1 MDPNRCAQE
10 GAATDEQPLTLLW
23 GTWEMWCD
31 IPQRQ
36 QDHGKENSN
45 WLEQVKSIGLFDSA
59 EGFWGIFNC
68 TILPSQ
74 LPPNSSYYLFRKH
87 IAPMW
92 EHEANRRGGK
102 WVIPFTSKTS
112 RGEGGLKPVDVA
124 WQALC
129 LSAIGELFPG
139 DEEEIC
145 GVTVSRGRQ
154 RTSSSG
160 HTTSALSEWKL
171 CLWTRSADN
180 KESQLRI
187 AEYIRKQ
194 MDLRP
199 LSKEGS
205 RAGQRDR
212 NDAVMETAQSSDRS
226 PVVKARGA
234 SGIPSEMTYVA
245 HRDLME
251 AKQEFVKGGSSAAQ
265 TFRPRYTLAID
276 VCVWGDGV

>member
-1 MDPNRCAQE
+1 MNPNRCSPE
-10 GAATDEQPLTLLW
+10 SAATDEQPLTLLW

-31 IPQRQ
+31 IPHRQ
-36 QDHGKENSN
+36 QGHGTENSN

-102 WVIPFTSKTS
+102 WIIPFTSKAS
-112 RGEGGLKPVDVA
+112 EGGGDLQPVDVA
-124 WQALC
+124 WETLC

-145 GVTVSRGRQ
+145 GVTVSRGKQ
-154 RTSSSG
+154 RALPSG
-160 HTTSALSEWKL
+160 HVAPLLSEWKL
-171 CLWTRSADN
+171 CLWTRRADDRV
-180 KESQLRI
+180 SQMEI
-187 AEYIRKQ
+187 AEYIRKE
-194 MDLRP
+194 LRLGL
-199 LSKEGS
+199 LSKETS
-205 RAGQRDR
+205 RDGR
-212 NDAVMETAQSSDRS
+212 NGEIDTPMEMPWSPDRS
-226 PVVKARGA
+226 PAAKTREA
-234 SGIPSEMTYVA
+234 SGFPSAITYMA

-251 AKQEFVKGGSSAAQ
+251 ARLDFVKGGSRVAP
-265 TFRPRYTLAID
+265 TFRPKYTLAID
-276 VCVWGDGV
+276 VRG

>member
-1 MDPNRCAQE
+1 MDPNRCAP
-10 GAATDEQPLTLLW
+10 ASTVTDEQPLTLLW

-31 IPQRQ
+31 MPQRQ
-36 QDHGKENSN
+36 QGQGTENTN

-74 LPPNSSYYLFRKH
+74 LPPNGSYYLFRKH

-102 WVIPFTSKTS
+102 WVIPFTGKSS
-112 RGEGGLKPVDVA
+112 RSEGDLQPVDEA
-124 WQALC
+124 WQTLC

-139 DEEEIC
+139 DEEEVC

-154 RTSSSG
+154 RTLPSG
-160 HTTSALSEWKL
+160 HATSVLSEWKL

-180 KESQLRI
+180 RGSQMRI

-194 MDLRP
+194 LHLQS
-199 LSKEGS
+199 LSKETS
-205 RAGQRDR
+205 RDGKSGE
-212 NDAVMETAQSSDRS
+212 NDTLMEMPRSPDRS
-226 PVVKARGA
+226 PVAKTREA
-234 SGIPSEMTYVA
+234 SSIPSAMTYVA

-251 AKQEFVKGGSSAAQ
+251 AKQEFVKGGSSVAQ
-265 TFRPRYTLAID
+265 AFRPKYTLAID
-276 VCVWGDGV
+276 VRGEAV